1 MTPRTTVSDI
11 ITTVTVCT
19 IGAVVMT
26 LAIVAFG
33 G

>member
-1 MTPRTTVSDI
+1 MTPRQALTDI
-11 ITTVTVCT
+11 LTTVTVCT

-26 LAIVAFG
+26 FAIVAFG